1 MSATRELR
9 DYGVYR
15 LPSGEVVFAVKVERG
30 RYLLYRPESGT
41 DSMPYAEV
49 TSDGNVI
56 PLLLTGAGCRSDDL
70 EDMARDHRRG

>member
-1 MSATRELR
+1 MNMPRELR

-15 LPSGEVVFAVKVERG
+15 LPSGEVVFAVKVEND
-30 RYLLYRPESGT
+30 RYLLYRQETGT

-56 PLLLTGAGCRSDDL
+56 PLLLTGSGCNSEDL
-70 EDMARDHRRG
+70 IDMARDYVQR